1 MSFQAGYV
9 VCHLPSSYVFVEV
22 DEDEDEGVRKTVL
35 KVVGIQVVLV
45 AMGAGVVVDGSGLLP
60 VPRRV
65 VARTAVLVV
74 SENGS
79 DAVVVWLELG
89 TDQGFVGIGAG
100 GVAEGIEGI
109 VSVGDVGVTTM
120 DVVELMGDMGV
131 AAVELA

>member
-22 DEDEDEGVRKTVL
+22 EVDEDEGVRKTVL

-45 AMGAGVVVDGSGLLP
+45 AMGAGVVVDSSGLLP

-79 DAVVVWLELG
+79 DVVVVWLELG
-89 TDQGFVGIGAG
+89 TDQGFVAG
-100 GVAEGIEGI
+100 GVPEGIEGI

>member
-22 DEDEDEGVRKTVL
+22 DEDEGVSKTVL

-45 AMGAGVVVDGSGLLP
+45 AMGAGTVVDGFGLLP

-74 SENGS
+74 SEYGS
-79 DAVVVWLELG
+79 DVVVVWLELG
-89 TDQGFVGIGAG
+89 TDQVFVDIGAG
-100 GVAEGIEGI
+100 GVAEGVEGI
-109 VSVGDVGVTTM
+109 VSVGDVGMTTM

-131 AAVELA
+131 AVVELA